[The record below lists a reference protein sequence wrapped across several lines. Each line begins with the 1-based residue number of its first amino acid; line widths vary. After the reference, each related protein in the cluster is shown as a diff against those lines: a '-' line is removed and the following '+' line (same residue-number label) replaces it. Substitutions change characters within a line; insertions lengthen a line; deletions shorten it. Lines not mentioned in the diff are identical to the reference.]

1 MVVLDVKNKFIHPT
15 VPAVVDNGRWIAL
28 TYSKDAGFAAATLRS
43 FQTISEGKRLAQAPV
58 VKAFTSSSGKD
69 AGACSHWHGRI
80 GCCAPLL
87 ALSLWLANTI
97 LVC

>member
-1 MVVLDVKNKFIHPT
+1 
-15 VPAVVDNGRWIAL
+15 
-28 TYSKDAGFAAATLRS
+28 
-43 FQTISEGKRLAQAPV
+43 LAQAPV

-80 GCCAPLL
+80 GCCTPLL

-97 LVC
+97 LVCELRDWLQSATMIVERQHET